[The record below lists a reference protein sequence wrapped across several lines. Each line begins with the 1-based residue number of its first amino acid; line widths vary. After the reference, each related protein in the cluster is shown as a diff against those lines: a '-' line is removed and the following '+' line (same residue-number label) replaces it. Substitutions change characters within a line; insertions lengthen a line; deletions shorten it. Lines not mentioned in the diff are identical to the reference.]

1 MLAMPVDQDG
11 CEDTQTDTQRRAETD
26 ADFEKRGQSAGAG
39 DLGCGLLVEQLNCV
53 ERGFCEGA
61 V

>member
-26 ADFEKRGQSAGAG
+26 GDFEQRGGSAGG
-39 DLGCGLLVEQLNCV
+39 LVYGLLLIEQLNWV
-53 ERGFCEGA
+53 EGEFCEG
-61 V
+61 VV